1 MGIDQIGKKFV
12 KSASVKKS
20 SYLGHFIQ
28 GLRTPGSH
36 SCGQFCFNKTYFSY
50 KIHYGK
56 FSCSFSINLYQICV
70 FCLFTR
76 VYLQYYCICLQQ
88 YWRLVLQLI
97 FNNFAI
103 WCKIFAIE
111 NLFFHSITK
120 KLQSSTTPILDFKQ
134 QLPILAGHG
143 TRTHDPWVA
152 SPVPYPF
159 LHEISYWKTWKF
171 TYINTYQTFAI
182 WYKIFATWY
191 KIFAIE
197 NLFLNSDTKYLQL
210 KIYFSI
216 QIQKNCKHVVGM

>member
-1 MGIDQIGKKFV
+1 M
-12 KSASVKKS
+12 
-20 SYLGHFIQ
+20 
-28 GLRTPGSH
+28 
-36 SCGQFCFNKTYFSY
+36 
-50 KIHYGK
+50 
-56 FSCSFSINLYQICV
+56 ICV

-76 VYLQYYCICLQQ
+76 VYLQYFCICLQQ
-88 YWRLVLQLI
+88 YWRLVLQFI
-97 FNNFAI
+97 FNNFVI
-103 WCKIFAIE
+103 WCKIFAME
-111 NLFFHSITK
+111 NLFFNPITK
-120 KLQSSTTPILDFKQ
+120 KLQSSTTSIIDSKQ

-143 TRTHDPWVA
+143 TRTHDLWVA

-159 LHEISYWKTWKF
+159 LHEISYWNSWKF

-216 QIQKNCKHVVGM
+216 HLQNICNHPPHQSLTSDHNSPSSLAMGLEPTTSGFPAQCLIRSSTRSLIEIHENLPILTHIRLL